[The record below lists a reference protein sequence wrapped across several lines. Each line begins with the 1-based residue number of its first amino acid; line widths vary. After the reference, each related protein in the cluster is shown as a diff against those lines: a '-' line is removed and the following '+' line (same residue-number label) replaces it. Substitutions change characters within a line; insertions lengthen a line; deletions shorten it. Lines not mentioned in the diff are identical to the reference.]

1 MHCTRRLAEEEL
13 ADQPVQLTAVHR
25 VCIRAIRKVRLML
38 ARRRFREAL
47 RPYDVKDVIEQYT
60 AGHSDLLVRMKN
72 MAARLDTILGRQG
85 AGAKEKDLYESKVSL
100 ASRIVKVERQVRP
113 ARTTRSARTRTSRA
127 RHNPFHQWSEFSLNA
142 PQKPA
147 LQSFINNANA

>member
-1 MHCTRRLAEEEL
+1 
-13 ADQPVQLTAVHR
+13 
-25 VCIRAIRKVRLML
+25 ML

-85 AGAKEKDLYESKVSL
+85 AGAKEKDIYESKVSL

-113 ARTTRSARTRTSRA
+113 TRTSLHYRPPSPSSPVFRIPTERSPEA
-127 RHNPFHQWSEFSLNA
+127 CLTNSLYIIYRTYLSNY
-142 PQKPA
+142 K
-147 LQSFINNANA
+147 L

>member
-1 MHCTRRLAEEEL
+1 M
-13 ADQPVQLTAVHR
+13 QLTAVHR
-25 VCIRAIRKVRLML
+25 VCIRAIRKVKLML
-38 ARRRFREAL
+38 SRRRFREAL

-85 AGAKEKDLYESKVSL
+85 TGGGKEKDLYESKVSL

-113 ARTTRSARTRTSRA
+113 APHAQPVP
-127 RHNPFHQWSEFSLNA
+127 HNPYTD
-142 PQKPA
+142 
-147 LQSFINNANA
+147 